1 MAMKKLI
8 YILAFL
14 PLISCGAQF
23 GDIPANLTLTA
34 GQAPRRNSGNT
45 LFEGFVAVGTT
56 DTQTLTNKR
65 LIPRVT
71 TITSS
76 ATPAINTDNADAV
89 TITALAVAIT
99 SMTSSLTGTPTNFQH
114 LLIRFKDD
122 GTGHAISWGASFASS
137 QATLPTTTIANK
149 VMRVGLEWDSVKSK
163 WICLATDQEP

>member
-8 YILAFL
+8 LLILLPITAF
-14 PLISCGAQF
+14 GAQF

-34 GQAPRRNSGNT
+34 GQAPRRNSGNS

-56 DTQTLTNKR
+56 DTQTLISKR
-65 LIPRVT
+65 ITPRVT
-71 TITSS
+71 SITSS

-114 LLIRFKDD
+114 LLIRFKDN
-122 GTGHAISWGASFASS
+122 GSPHAISWGASFESS
-137 QATLPTTTIANK
+137 QSTLPTTTVASK
-149 VMRVGLEWDSVKSK
+149 VTRVGLEWDSVKAK